1 MKKEDSLTVSRQ
13 VASRDILVHEAA
25 PCMRRSENT
34 SNQLLVLLG
43 DDAVRG
49 ILTATD
55 RSPMSAQMLDQRC
68 DASLT
73 TIYRRLE
80 DLLEH
85 QLLQVETAVRP
96 DGNHYKLYE
105 ANLDHLNVTLSDGDF
120 DVELAKRD
128 DAPDRFRGIWD
139 AMQGRE
145 R

>member
-1 MKKEDSLTVSRQ
+1 MQ
-13 VASRDILVHEAA
+13 QGG
-25 PCMRRSENT
+25 NT
-34 SNQLLVLLG
+34 NNQLLTLLG

-49 ILTATD
+49 ILAATD
-55 RSPMSAQMLDQRC
+55 KEPMSAQMLDEHC

-85 QLLQVETAVRP
+85 QLLQVETAVRS
-96 DGNHYKLYE
+96 DGNHYGLYE
-105 ANLDHLNVTLSDGDF
+105 ANLDHLNVTLENGDF
-120 DVELAKRD
+120 DVELARRD

-145 R
+145 K